1 MTTDLDLDFSLE
13 QEFRISHDGRL
24 IVVDYDET
32 DGEPVWFEDGGNE
45 IFDFWMGEDPSGA
58 SSAIW
63 YDKALASAKAKPVLD
78 TSNLTELKEGDSS
91 LLSHPENFEF
101 PLQWDLVRGFL

>member
-1 MTTDLDLDFSLE
+1 MTTDFSLE

-32 DGEPVWFEDGGNE
+32 DGEAIYFEDGGNE
-45 IFDFWMGEDPSGA
+45 VFDFWMGEDTSGA

-78 TSNLTELKEGDSS
+78 TSNLTELKDGDSV

-101 PLQWDLVRGFL
+101 PLQWDLIRGFL

>member
-1 MTTDLDLDFSLE
+1 MS
-13 QEFRISHDGRL
+13 
-24 IVVDYDET
+24 
-32 DGEPVWFEDGGNE
+32 
-45 IFDFWMGEDPSGA
+45 EDPSGV

-78 TSNLTELKEGDSS
+78 TSNLTEIREGDSM

-101 PLQWDLVRGFL
+101 PLQWDLIRGFL